1 MREGQFVYHPRTGP
15 CLPVPPLFSA
25 SVSHPLLASS
35 LLACPLPLIP
45 LPSPHTHT
53 THTAPHNTDFL
64 VVYPK
69 GPSPVGVLLTILI
82 PIVLG
87 GYAVFMYLDTHQV
100 RVSL

>member
-1 MREGQFVYHPRTGP
+1 MSCAATPGIEPKLNIADPSGVWFQH
-15 CLPVPPLFSA
+15 
-25 SVSHPLLASS
+25 
-35 LLACPLPLIP
+35 IP
-45 LPSPHTHT
+45 LPSPRTHT

-82 PIVLG
+82 PVVLG